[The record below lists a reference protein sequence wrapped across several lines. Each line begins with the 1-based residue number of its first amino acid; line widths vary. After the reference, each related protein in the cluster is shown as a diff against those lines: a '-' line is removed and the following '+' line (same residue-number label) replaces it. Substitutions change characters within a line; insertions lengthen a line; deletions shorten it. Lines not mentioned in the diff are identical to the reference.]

1 MMIDHVNAIAL
12 TVSDVKKCAEFYR
25 DQVGFKVNMMNDE
38 EAYLS
43 LGQKGAPILAIIGA
57 RGRPKE
63 LPAERIRPNE
73 IPLHRNYIAVF
84 LEDADKEYETL
95 RNKGVK
101 FLQPP
106 ASRPNGQRYAFF
118 EGPERNLWEIS
129 HFPKG

>member
-1 MMIDHVNAIAL
+1 MMIDHVNAIAS

-57 RGRPKE
+57 HGRPKE
-63 LPAERIRPNE
+63 LPSERIRPNE